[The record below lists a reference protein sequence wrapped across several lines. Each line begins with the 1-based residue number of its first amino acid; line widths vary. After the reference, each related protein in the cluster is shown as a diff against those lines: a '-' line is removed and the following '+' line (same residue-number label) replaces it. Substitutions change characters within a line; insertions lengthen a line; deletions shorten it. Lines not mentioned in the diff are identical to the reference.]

1 MRLSAAWL
9 AILRLC
15 ALANAE
21 DKETVKPQGS
31 KLSSWLKD
39 ENKFRYDV
47 ECNWLRSDERAVRIA
62 EGRCPPLP
70 PSTTPPPSSTRR
82 SWLPPWLQQRLMRRK
97 KKALFSVRTKQAL
110 MSAFSLGGMKI
121 INIDLDDKHTSHE
134 LLSGISLSLSCNE
147 ALRKKWRNDT
157 DSVVSWYVNNQLVQ
171 SRGLHWRVTVSTDGI
186 LNIWP
191 LMEEDGGS
199 YECAVDGGIMGTA
212 MIHVEP
218 KSVAVIRG
226 IYNYLYVAM
235 FYIPVG
241 IYAFILISRDFGKPP
256 RKSKRED
263 RMAAFLEEHVLKN
276 GQDAKENIAKAIY
289 GNQFEERKE
298 EVTKSITA
306 GVAPGGGRLRGNRET
321 VMTLLCGPKSQGS
334 EVKQRRPK
342 ALRKGDAREAALS
355 HHSVMPKVD
364 PSRLQN
370 QFQHEFRHFVR

>member
-1 MRLSAAWL
+1 M
-9 AILRLC
+9 
-15 ALANAE
+15 
-21 DKETVKPQGS
+21 
-31 KLSSWLKD
+31 
-39 ENKFRYDV
+39 
-47 ECNWLRSDERAVRIA
+47 
-62 EGRCPPLP
+62 
-70 PSTTPPPSSTRR
+70 
-82 SWLPPWLQQRLMRRK
+82 
-97 KKALFSVRTKQAL
+97 
-110 MSAFSLGGMKI
+110 
-121 INIDLDDKHTSHE
+121 
-134 LLSGISLSLSCNE
+134 
-147 ALRKKWRNDT
+147 
-157 DSVVSWYVNNQLVQ
+157 SWYVNSQLVQ
-171 SRGLHWRVTVSTDGI
+171 SRGLDWRVTVSTDGI

-199 YECAVDGGIMGTA
+199 YECAVDGGIMGAA

-298 EVTKSITA
+298 EVTKSIAA

-321 VMTLLCGPKSQGS
+321 VVTLLCGPKSQGS

-355 HHSVMPKVD
+355 YHSVMPKVD